1 VTFAGSTYR
10 EQMRLAT
17 VRTPEGTRA
26 ARVEADHLELLS
38 YRDVGSALESGN
50 DLGIAPTSDDLA
62 LDTANFAPVVTD
74 PSKVFCLGLNYRPHI
89 EEMGHEIPEHP
100 TLFPKFAAALCGAH
114 DPIQLPPESTSVD
127 SEAELVIVIGRTVR
141 RADEAAA
148 EAAIAGFAVGN
159 DISMRDWQRHTT
171 QFMAGKTW
179 EASSPVGPLM
189 ATPDEVGGVRPA
201 LAIEGR
207 IDDQTFQSANTGELI
222 FDPIDCV
229 RYIST
234 IITLEPGDLIFTG
247 TPGGVGAART
257 PPIFL
262 QAGQT
267 VVTTIEGIGELANN
281 CVASS

>member
-1 VTFAGSTYR
+1 
-10 EQMRLAT
+10 
-17 VRTPEGTRA
+17 
-26 ARVEADHLELLS
+26 
-38 YRDVGSALESGN
+38 
-50 DLGIAPTSDDLA
+50 
-62 LDTANFAPVVTD
+62 
-74 PSKVFCLGLNYRPHI
+74 
-89 EEMGHEIPEHP
+89 
-100 TLFPKFAAALCGAH
+100 
-114 DPIQLPPESTSVD
+114 
-127 SEAELVIVIGRTVR
+127 
-141 RADEAAA
+141 
-148 EAAIAGFAVGN
+148 
-159 DISMRDWQRHTT
+159 MRDWQRHTT

-201 LAIEGR
+201 LAIESR
-207 IDDQTFQSANTGELI
+207 IDDQIFQSANTGELI